1 MTEFIKHLS
10 PNKRELWY
18 REFDFHSES
27 IALGMAQRLG
37 FELNDSKDS
46 LEDLCDLV
54 DLDFHII
61 NGQTR
66 AVNLTVFPSDEQAAV
81 ATASARVAEL
91 HEKHGRDSDD
101 ADVLSD
107 IYIAEE
113 LVDDLEE
120 LRGEGVDYIV
130 SADDPPA
137 WVVFSVFSTI
147 LALLDDSARSF
158 VHELNEWTDEN

>member
-1 MTEFIKHLS
+1 MSEFIKHLS

-18 REFDFHSES
+18 REFDIHSES
-27 IALGMAQRLG
+27 IALGMAKRLG
-37 FELNDSKDS
+37 FELDDSKDS
-46 LEDLCDLV
+46 LDDLCDLV

-66 AVNLTVFPSDEQAAV
+66 AVNLTVFPRDEQAAAAV
-81 ATASARVAEL
+81 ASAHVADLYET
-91 HEKHGRDSDD
+91 HGRDSDD

-107 IYIAEE
+107 IYTAEE
-113 LVDDLEE
+113 LADDLAE
-120 LRGEGVDYIV
+120 LRGEGVDHIV

-137 WVVFSVFSTI
+137 WVVFSVFSAI
-147 LALLDDSARSF
+147 LELLDDSARSF